1 MTQFTKGKWTADDM
15 GEYVFAHGFD
25 MMICQMRGWGYL
37 KAQGLSDAEAI
48 EVQKANARL
57 IAAAPEMYS
66 ELISAMAFLRDG
78 DISAQRLADR
88 IEELLD
94 RIDGEEVHNDCVF
107 KRRMVYR

>member
-25 MMICQMRGWGYL
+25 MMICQMRGWAYL

-57 IAAAPEMYS
+57 IAAAPDMYHWIES
-66 ELISAMAFLRDG
+66 LLHDINLNDDSSILG
-78 DISAQRLADR
+78 DIRELASLIAR
-88 IEELLD
+88 IQGDSENLNL
-94 RIDGEEVHNDCVF
+94 NSL
-107 KRRMVYR
+107 